1 MPHDEPGGSK
11 MAEFR
16 RGWPVLLGG
25 SLGLALGLAGLNFYT
40 SGLFVQSLQ
49 SEFGWTRSQLSAVA
63 LGVTLTVVCSAPM
76 AGLLIDR
83 FGVRTPAAVS
93 TTALAIAFVAMGW
106 MNGQLATYVAIQL
119 LMAAFAVASTPISYS
134 RAVNDHFDAARGL
147 ALGLT
152 LCGTGLAAAFAPPIV
167 AAIIAEEGWRTAYFR
182 LATVVLCAM
191 PIVFVLLGARRGDVA
206 NVSRAPDVVGAAAT
220 TASYGSMLRDPRF
233 IRLFITFFVLALGVT
248 GFVLHM
254 VPMLTDSGVSPS
266 AAARVQARLGI
277 AVIAGRLVIGAL
289 VDYFFAPRVAALAL
303 CGTIAGIAALAAI
316 GPDAAP
322 ISAFAI
328 GFALGA
334 EVDLVG
340 YLTARYFGLEGYG
353 RRYGV
358 LYGAFTLGSG
368 MSPLLIALIAEHG
381 GGYAPA
387 LWTAA
392 GCVSVAALL
401 LATAPRFPVNSTGH

>member
-1 MPHDEPGGSK
+1 MATNMMAAGK
-11 MAEFR
+11 AAEFR

-40 SGLFVQSLQ
+40 SGLFVKSLQ
-49 SEFGWTRSQLSAVA
+49 ADFGWTRSQLSAVS
-63 LGVTLTVVCSAPM
+63 LGVTLTVVCAAPM

-83 FGVRTPAAVS
+83 FGVRIPAAAS
-93 TTALAIAFVAMGW
+93 TIALAIAFAAMGS
-106 MNGQLATYVAIQL
+106 MNGQLGIFVAIQL

-134 RAVNDHFDAARGL
+134 RAVNEHFNAGRGL

-182 LATVVLCAM
+182 LATVVLCAT
-191 PIVFVLLGARRGDVA
+191 PIVFVLLGVRRGDVA
-206 NVSRAPDVVGAAAT
+206 EVERRTNAAADAGVP
-220 TASYGSMLRDPRF
+220 ASYGDMLRDPRF
-233 IRLFITFFVLALGVT
+233 IRLLATFFVLALGVT

-254 VPMLTDSGVSPS
+254 VPMLTDSGVSP
-266 AAARVQARLGI
+266 AAAALVQARLGI

-289 VDYFFAPRVAALAL
+289 ADYFFAPRVAALAL
-303 CGTIAGIAALAAI
+303 CGTIGGIVALAVI

-340 YLTARYFGLEGYG
+340 YLTARYFGLQGYG

-358 LYGAFTLGSG
+358 LYGSFTLGSG
-368 MSPLLIALIAEHG
+368 MSPLLIALIAENG
-381 GGYAPA
+381 GGYAGA

-401 LATAPRFPVNSTGH
+401 LATAPPFPKESTAH